1 MHCCGHADQLLK
13 TVEEDLKEGSFEA
26 DDKAKAES
34 AKATSEEASS
44 TQKPAQP
51 INTADLHIDREAGK
65 KPERDRQA
73 GMPKKDM
80 RSSSAASSG
89 KAVDAKPKH
98 ASGKSAGDSQ
108 PESLRPKQDDSFQ
121 VGNTDFGESAK
132 PAGGSAAQRAQPSR
146 LRLTTRTKKPP
157 AHSRPSQPKQ
167 ITGTARADA
176 ARPEEKGA
184 RSGQSQD
191 DGVFEGSVHAW
202 KQPGR
207 GKQEARPAAK
217 PAASSAGAAQDRPA
231 AQGMREKAS
240 EQSAAWKGA
249 SQQGSKTVASPR
261 RAEKGTE
268 SDRPQ
273 DGVFEGS
280 AHAWNL
286 ALTDGAGGL
295 DRNKLKSLVSEA
307 HGNEMVSCSDSS
319 RTAQP

>member
-34 AKATSEEASS
+34 AKATSQQASS

-51 INTADLHIDREAGK
+51 INAADLHIDREAGK

-73 GMPKKDM
+73 GMPKKGI
-80 RSSSAASSG
+80 RSSGAASSG
-89 KAVDAKPKH
+89 KAGDAKPKQ
-98 ASGKSAGDSQ
+98 ASVNSAGDSQ
-108 PESLRPKQDDSFQ
+108 PEALRRKQDDSFQ
-121 VGNTDFGESAK
+121 VGNTDFWESAK
-132 PAGGSAAQRAQPSR
+132 PAGGSAAQRAQPLG
-146 LRLTTRTKKPP
+146 LRMTTRTKKPP

-167 ITGTARADA
+167 ITGTTRADA
-176 ARPEEKGA
+176 ARPEEEGA

-191 DGVFEGSVHAW
+191 DMFEGSAHAW

-207 GKQEARPAAK
+207 GSQGVRPAAK
-217 PAASSAGAAQDRPA
+217 LAASSAGAAQDRPA
-231 AQGMREKAS
+231 AQGIREKAS
-240 EQSAAWKGA
+240 EQSAARNGA
-249 SQQGSKTVASPR
+249 RQEGSETQASPW

-268 SDRPQ
+268 SDRLQ

-286 ALTDGAGGL
+286 ALTDGVGEP
-295 DRNKLKSLVSEA
+295 DRNSQA
-307 HGNEMVSCSDSS
+307 RGNETVSCSDSS
-319 RTAQP
+319 RP